1 MLYNKYGS
9 VSPKKRFILLCL
21 PLAAAIIC
29 TACNN
34 TYAVNISDGGISYD
48 NTYSQ
53 TESTSADT
61 DKTTSQTKEEEPLP
75 VPEPE
80 PEPKPDYTITDA
92 MYKYFDQF
100 ALVGDSVCSGFA
112 SAGYFKQ
119 ENNLARPNI
128 AAWNIHQ
135 FLITSGN
142 LSTDVLVHLYN
153 KQPKY
158 VLFSMGLNDVNLTT
172 KEQFVENY
180 MQLLY
185 QCKQASPN
193 SEFIIMAVT
202 PVRSKFCKNEKI
214 DEYNS
219 ALRYAIDNCYYSH
232 YHFVDPTALL
242 KGSDNKLKEKY
253 AFEDG
258 THLEMSGMRVCLWY
272 MYNQNIR
279 YSFKED
285 ELQPSKCPDISQY
298 EYLY

>member
-1 MLYNKYGS
+1 MYYNKFGS
-9 VSPKKRFILLCL
+9 VSPTKWFLLLCL
-21 PLAAAIIC
+21 PLTAAIIC

-34 TYAVNISDGGISYD
+34 AYAAAASDNGISYD
-48 NTYSQ
+48 NTVS
-53 TESTSADT
+53 EEEISSSAEAE
-61 DKTTSQTKEEEPLP
+61 TTTTTTTIKEEPKP
-75 VPEPE
+75 QPE
-80 PEPKPDYTITDA
+80 PDYTITKA

-119 ENNLARPNI
+119 ENNLARPSI

-135 FLITSGN
+135 FLITSN
-142 LSTDVLVHLYN
+142 DLSTDVLVHLYN

-193 SEFIIMAVT
+193 SEFIIMAIT
-202 PVRSKFCKNEKI
+202 PVRRKFCKNEKI
-214 DEYNS
+214 DEYNT
-219 ALRYAIDNCYYSH
+219 ALANAVKYSYCKH
-232 YHFVDPTALL
+232 YHFVDPTDLL
-242 KGSDNKLKEKY
+242 KGNDNKLREKY

-258 THLEMSGMRVCLWY
+258 THLEMSGMKVCLWY

-279 YSFKED
+279 YDFTED
-285 ELQPSKCPDISQY
+285 ELKEPRCPDISQY

>member
-1 MLYNKYGS
+1 MYYNKFGS
-9 VSPKKRFILLCL
+9 VSPMKWFLLLCL
-21 PLAAAIIC
+21 PLTASIIC

-34 TYAVNISDGGISYD
+34 AYAAAASVDGISYD
-48 NTYSQ
+48 NTVSSQ
-53 TESTSADT
+53 PEEVPDITEE
-61 DKTTSQTKEEEPLP
+61 TTAATTEEVKPA
-75 VPEPE
+75 PEPE
-80 PEPKPDYTITDA
+80 PEPDYTITDA

-112 SAGYFKQ
+112 RAGYFKQ
-119 ENNLARPNI
+119 ENNLARPSI

-214 DEYNS
+214 DEYNA
-219 ALRYAIDNCYYSH
+219 ALANAVKYSYCKH
-232 YHFVDPTALL
+232 YHFVDPTGLL
-242 KGSDNKLKEKY
+242 KGNDNKLKEKY

-279 YSFKED
+279 YDFTDD
-285 ELQPSKCPDISQY
+285 ELKDPKCPDISQY

>member
-1 MLYNKYGS
+1 M
-9 VSPKKRFILLCL
+9 
-21 PLAAAIIC
+21 IC

-34 TYAVNISDGGISYD
+34 AYAAVISDNTAGYD
-48 NTYSQ
+48 NTYS
-53 TESTSADT
+53 TPDT
-61 DKTTSQTKEEEPLP
+61 DESRSETSVSETETTKNDTPKPEKE
-75 VPEPE
+75 
-80 PEPKPDYTITDA
+80 PDYTITDA

-119 ENNLARPNI
+119 ENNLARPSI

-135 FLITSGN
+135 FLITSGG

-172 KEQFVENY
+172 KEQFVNNY
-180 MQLLY
+180 MQLLF

-214 DEYNS
+214 DEYNA
-219 ALRYAIDNCYYSH
+219 ALRYAIENCYYDH
-232 YHFVDPTALL
+232 YHFVDPTDLL

-258 THLEMSGMRVCLWY
+258 THLEMSGMKVCLWY

-279 YSFKED
+279 YTFKED
-285 ELQPSKCPDISQY
+285 ELSSPKCPDISQY

>member
-1 MLYNKYGS
+1 MYYNKFGS
-9 VSPKKRFILLCL
+9 VSPIKWFILLCL
-21 PLAAAIIC
+21 PLTASIIC

-34 TYAVNISDGGISYD
+34 AYAAAVPDNGISYD
-48 NTYSQ
+48 NTVSSQ
-53 TESTSADT
+53 PEEIRDITEE
-61 DKTTSQTKEEEPLP
+61 TTVTTTEEIKPT
-75 VPEPE
+75 PE
-80 PEPKPDYTITDA
+80 PDYTITDA

-119 ENNLARPNI
+119 ENNLARPSI

-214 DEYNS
+214 DEYNA
-219 ALRYAIDNCYYSH
+219 ALANAVKYSYCKH
-232 YHFVDPTALL
+232 YHFVDPTGLL
-242 KGSDNKLKEKY
+242 KGNDNKLKEKY

-258 THLEMSGMRVCLWY
+258 THLEMSGMKVCLWY

-279 YSFKED
+279 YDFTDD
-285 ELQPSKCPDISQY
+285 ELKDPKCPDISQY

>member
-1 MLYNKYGS
+1 MHYKYTD
-9 VSPKKRFILLCL
+9 VSPKKRFLILCI
-21 PLAAAIIC
+21 PLAATIIC

-34 TYAVNISDGGISYD
+34 AYAAAFSND
-48 NTYSQ
+48 NPDSEIVYSQ
-53 TESTSADT
+53 PSESSDTVSEDSASIGAST
-61 DKTTSQTKEEEPLP
+61 DIS
-75 VPEPE
+75 EPE
-80 PEPKPDYTITDA
+80 IIVSEPDYTITDE
-92 MYKYFDQF
+92 MYEYFDEF

-112 SAGYFKQ
+112 SAGYFSQK
-119 ENNLARPNI
+119 NNLARPSI

-135 FLITSGN
+135 FLITSDD

-172 KEQFVENY
+172 KNQFVHNY
-180 MQLLY
+180 IQLLY
-185 QCKQASPN
+185 QCRQVSPN

-214 DEYNS
+214 DEYNQ
-219 ALRYAIDNCYYSH
+219 ALADAFEEIGNKH
-232 YHFVDPTALL
+232 YHFVNPTDLL
-242 KGSDNKLKEKY
+242 KGDDNKLKEEY

-272 MYNQNIR
+272 MYQQGIE
-279 YSFKED
+279 YSFTKD
-285 ELQPSKCPDISQY
+285 ELKAPEYPDISGY

>member
-1 MLYNKYGS
+1 MLYNKYGP

-21 PLAAAIIC
+21 PLVAAIIC

-34 TYAVNISDGGISYD
+34 AYAATVSVVGISYD
-48 NTYSQ
+48 NGISEDESSSSSA
-53 TESTSADT
+53 TE
-61 DKTTSQTKEEEPLP
+61 TTTTTVKEEPK
-75 VPEPE
+75 PEPE
-80 PEPKPDYTITDA
+80 PDYTITDA

-119 ENNLARPNI
+119 ENNLARPSI

-135 FLITSGN
+135 FLITSNG

-172 KEQFVENY
+172 KEQFVSNY
-180 MQLLY
+180 MQLLF

-214 DEYNS
+214 DEYNA
-219 ALRYAIDNCYYSH
+219 ALRSAIENCYYSH
-232 YHFVDPTALL
+232 YHFVDPTDLL

-258 THLEMSGMRVCLWY
+258 THLEMSGMKVCLWY

-279 YSFKED
+279 YSFNED
-285 ELQPSKCPDISQY
+285 EMKNPKCPDISQY

>member
-1 MLYNKYGS
+1 MHYKYTD
-9 VSPKKRFILLCL
+9 VSLKKRFLILCI

-34 TYAVNISDGGISYD
+34 AYAAAFSNDYADSDIVYSQPSE
-48 NTYSQ
+48 TYSS
-53 TESTSADT
+53 ESEDSAAIGAST
-61 DKTTSQTKEEEPLP
+61 DIS
-75 VPEPE
+75 EPE
-80 PEPKPDYTITDA
+80 IIVSEPDYTITDE
-92 MYKYFDQF
+92 MYKYFDEF

-112 SAGYFKQ
+112 SAGYFSQK
-119 ENNLARPNI
+119 NNLARPSI

-135 FLITSGN
+135 FLITSDD

-172 KEQFVENY
+172 KNQFVHNY
-180 MQLLY
+180 IQLLY
-185 QCKQASPN
+185 QCRQASPN

-214 DEYNS
+214 DEYNQ
-219 ALRYAIDNCYYSH
+219 ALADAFEEIGNKH
-232 YHFVDPTALL
+232 YHFVNPTDLR
-242 KGSDNKLKEKY
+242 KGKDNKLKEEY

-272 MYNQNIR
+272 MYQQDIK
-279 YSFKED
+279 YSFTKD
-285 ELQPSKCPDISQY
+285 EIKTPQCPDISGY

>member
-1 MLYNKYGS
+1 MKWFL
-9 VSPKKRFILLCL
+9 LLCL
-21 PLAAAIIC
+21 PLAASMIC

-34 TYAVNISDGGISYD
+34 AYAAAAPVNGISYD
-48 NTYSQ
+48 NTVSSQ
-53 TESTSADT
+53 PDEVPDITEE
-61 DKTTSQTKEEEPLP
+61 TTAATTEEIKPA
-75 VPEPE
+75 PE
-80 PEPKPDYTITDA
+80 PDYTITDA
-92 MYKYFDQF
+92 MYKYFDEF

-119 ENNLARPNI
+119 ENNLARPSI

-158 VLFSMGLNDVNLTT
+158 VLNDVNLTT

-214 DEYNS
+214 DEYNA
-219 ALRYAIDNCYYSH
+219 ALANAVKYSYCKH
-232 YHFVDPTALL
+232 YHFVDPTELL
-242 KGSDNKLKEKY
+242 KGNDNKLKEKY

-258 THLEMSGMRVCLWY
+258 THLEMSGMKVCLWY
-272 MYNQNIR
+272 MYRQNIR
-279 YSFKED
+279 YDFTEEEMKE
-285 ELQPSKCPDISQY
+285 PRCPDISQY

>member
-1 MLYNKYGS
+1 MLYNKYGP

-21 PLAAAIIC
+21 PLVAAIIC

-34 TYAVNISDGGISYD
+34 AYAATVSVVGISYD
-48 NTYSQ
+48 NGISEDESSSSA
-53 TESTSADT
+53 TE
-61 DKTTSQTKEEEPLP
+61 TTTTTVKEEPK
-75 VPEPE
+75 PEPE
-80 PEPKPDYTITDA
+80 LDYTITDA

-119 ENNLARPNI
+119 ENNLARPSI

-135 FLITSGN
+135 FLITSN
-142 LSTDVLVHLYN
+142 DLSTDVLVHLYN

-172 KEQFVENY
+172 KEQFVSNY
-180 MQLLY
+180 MQLLF

-214 DEYNS
+214 DEYNA
-219 ALRYAIDNCYYSH
+219 ALANAVKYSYCKH
-232 YHFVDPTALL
+232 YHFVDPTDLL
-242 KGSDNKLKEKY
+242 KGDDNKLKEKY

-258 THLEMSGMRVCLWY
+258 THLEMSGMKVCLWY

-279 YSFKED
+279 YSFTED
-285 ELQPSKCPDISQY
+285 EMKNPKCPDISQY

>member
-1 MLYNKYGS
+1 MYYNKFGS
-9 VSPKKRFILLCL
+9 VSPIKWFILLCL
-21 PLAAAIIC
+21 PLTASIIC

-34 TYAVNISDGGISYD
+34 AYAAAAPDNGISYD
-48 NTYSQ
+48 NTVSSQ
-53 TESTSADT
+53 PEEIRDITEE
-61 DKTTSQTKEEEPLP
+61 TTVTTTEEIKPI
-75 VPEPE
+75 PE
-80 PEPKPDYTITDA
+80 PDYTITDA

-119 ENNLARPNI
+119 ENNLARPSI

-214 DEYNS
+214 DEYNA
-219 ALRYAIDNCYYSH
+219 ALANAVKYSYCKH
-232 YHFVDPTALL
+232 YHFVDPTGLL
-242 KGSDNKLKEKY
+242 KGNDNKLKEKY

-258 THLEMSGMRVCLWY
+258 THLEMSGMKVCLWY
-272 MYNQNIR
+272 MYQQNIR
-279 YSFKED
+279 YDFTEEEMKD
-285 ELQPSKCPDISQY
+285 PRCPDISQY